1 MYYKVEI
8 QRHYV
13 HQIHA
18 ICKCHIC
25 IETLKC
31 KTLDIFT
38 FISTDSA
45 WQLKLE
51 CTRTEF
57 QSEIGRG
64 YILSTHEE
72 VALRMRE
79 TTTSFFAVLG
89 G

>member
-1 MYYKVEI
+1 M
-8 QRHYV
+8 
-13 HQIHA
+13 
-18 ICKCHIC
+18 
-25 IETLKC
+25 
-31 KTLDIFT
+31 DIALERLGDQP
-38 FISTDSA
+38 DSA

-57 QSEIGRG
+57 QSQIGPG

-72 VALRMRE
+72 VALMRE